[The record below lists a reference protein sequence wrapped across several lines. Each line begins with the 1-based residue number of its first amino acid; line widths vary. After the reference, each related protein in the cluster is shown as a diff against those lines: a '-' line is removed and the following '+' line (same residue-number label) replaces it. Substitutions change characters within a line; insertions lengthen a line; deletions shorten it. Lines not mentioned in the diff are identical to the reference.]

1 MRSRIVLLVTLTLS
15 LATGVPFAVQLF
27 ARDHG
32 QMGEAFPIIEDDLLA
47 TIEAKLRQLEKSGRI
62 EELQETMREQ
72 AVKSVRRPRPVEGLG
87 AATRQRSWLFDP
99 SIVIENDLTDDKG
112 NRIAARG
119 QRVNP
124 MAFVQLTQDLVFVDG
139 TDKAQLDWAVARWPQ
154 LKAKIIFVDGSPFD
168 MMKPYQ
174 RRFYFDQGGQ
184 LVSRF
189 GIRNTPAIVKAEGEM
204 LRVVETPMKVAGT

>member
-1 MRSRIVLLVTLTLS
+1 MRSRIVLLIAITLS

-32 QMGEAFPIIEDDLLA
+32 QMGEAFPIIEDDLLT
-47 TIEAKLRQLEKSGRI
+47 TIEAKLRHLETTGRI
-62 EELQETMREQ
+62 AELQETMREQ

-99 SIVIENDLTDDKG
+99 SIVIENDLTDDKN

-124 MAFVQLTQDLVFVDG
+124 MAFVQLTQDLVFIDG

-184 LVSRF
+184 LVWRF

-204 LRVVETPMKVAGT
+204 LRIVETPVKVAGS

>member
-1 MRSRIVLLVTLTLS
+1 MRSRTLFLLASTLS

-32 QMGEAFPIIEDDLLA
+32 QMGEAFPIIEVDLLT
-47 TIEAKLRQLEKSGRI
+47 TIEAKLRHLEKTGRI
-62 EELQETMREQ
+62 AELQSTMREQ

-99 SIVIENDLTDDKG
+99 SVMIENDLIDDKG

-124 MAFVQLTQDLVFVDG
+124 MSFVQLTQDLVFIDG
-139 TDKAQLDWAVARWPQ
+139 TDKAQLDWAVARWSQ

-204 LRVVETPMKVAGT
+204 LRIVETPVKVAGT